1 MANPS
6 SFQIRTKKLGVLIR
20 NARLAADRSEEDCA
34 RAMGINPAEFSAFE
48 QGDKAP
54 SLPEIEVLAFYLD
67 TPIDYFLGS
76 EDISLDTI
84 EQQAID
90 KLDSLLALRNR
101 IIGVMLRKA
110 RMDAGITLEELARHT
125 EIEEKNLI
133 SYEAGA
139 APVPLPELEVIV
151 IAVNVSLRD
160 FRDQSGPVGRWSIQ
174 KKAIED
180 FSQLPL
186 EMQQFI
192 SKPINQP
199 YLELAQRLSEM
210 SVDRLRGVAEGLLE
224 ITL

>member
-6 SFQIRTKKLGVLIR
+6 AFQIRTKKLGVLIR
-20 NARLAADRSEEDCA
+20 NARLVADRSEEGCA
-34 RAMGINPAEFSAFE
+34 KAMGVDLADFSAFE

-67 TPIDYFLGS
+67 TPIDYFLGR

-84 EQQAID
+84 EHQAID
-90 KLDSLLALRNR
+90 KLDHVLSLRNR

-110 RMDAGITLEELARHT
+110 RMDADISLEELARYT
-125 EIEEKNLI
+125 EIDEQNLAD
-133 SYEAGA
+133 YEAGTA
-139 APVPLPELEVIV
+139 SVPLPELEVIV
-151 IAVNVSLRD
+151 VALSVSLRD
-160 FRDQSGPVGRWSIQ
+160 FRVQSGPVGRWAIQ
-174 KKAIED
+174 KKAMED

-192 SKPINQP
+192 SKPINLP